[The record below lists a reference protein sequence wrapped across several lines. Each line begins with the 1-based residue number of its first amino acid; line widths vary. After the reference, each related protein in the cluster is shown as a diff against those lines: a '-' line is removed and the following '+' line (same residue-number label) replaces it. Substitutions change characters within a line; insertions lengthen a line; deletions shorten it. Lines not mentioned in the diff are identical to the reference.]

1 MNARVS
7 AELSGV
13 GVGGKGGGEK
23 YGAGGNAGL
32 DVVKSSVESAPS
44 EAASSRVYPRF
55 CGSVAGRS
63 RQLALRSVEPRPE
76 PRSEEAQQ
84 SASATATD
92 RVTML
97 GGMKGGAVALIGG
110 IGLGVKGGAAALIGG
125 IGLGEPDGALLG
137 GIGG

>member
-1 MNARVS
+1 M
-7 AELSGV
+7 
-13 GVGGKGGGEK
+13 
-23 YGAGGNAGL
+23 
-32 DVVKSSVESAPS
+32 VKSSGIGAFGGCQL
-44 EAASSRVYPRF
+44 SSTQARF